1 MDKAFLLQLQEVS
14 RSGALVLMGD
24 FNHPDI
30 CWDSG
35 MVGGRQS
42 RRFLES
48 VEDNF
53 LVQVIDGQPKVK
65 PYWTWCSSVQWS
77 ALERLR
83 LEAVWAVVT
92 MPGGVCDL
100 EECGPG
106 KKQS

>member
-1 MDKAFLLQLQEVS
+1 
-14 RSGALVLMGD
+14 MGD

-42 RRFLES
+42 RRYRES

-65 PYWTWCSSVQWS
+65 PYWTWSSLMQRRV
-77 ALERLR
+77 LERLR
-83 LEAVWAVVT
+83 LETAWAAVTVPWWS
-92 MPGGVCDL
+92 L
-100 EECGPG
+100 
-106 KKQS
+106 